1 MGPRL
6 IWRDICRSIR
16 GAVAFRRYLRAQ
28 DAIDIALGRF
38 EASSSTVMVGRPC
51 RYLIR
56 IANVSAKIWDVR
68 VTLQMSSMRAA
79 QGPAQPCASFAKHC
93 TVLPR
98 RATEIEC
105 HYDWRAAAVFVV
117 DSVVSIPD
125 ECWAGEVS
133 TPQRYLVSAILC
145 DQTGEHLDTLDIYQ
159 ELQG

>member
-16 GAVAFRRYLRAQ
+16 GAVAFLRYLRAQ
-28 DAIDIALGRF
+28 DVIDIALGRF

-51 RYLIR
+51 RYAIR

-68 VTLQMSSMRAA
+68 VILQMSSIRAA
-79 QGPAQPCASFAKHC
+79 QGPAQPSASFAKHC
-93 TVLPR
+93 TVHPR

-105 HYDWRAAAVFVV
+105 HYDWRTAAVFMV
-117 DSVVSIPD
+117 DSVVSTPD
-125 ECWAGEVS
+125 EFWAGEVS
-133 TPQRYLVSAILC
+133 TLQRYLVSAILC
-145 DQTGEHLDTLDIYQ
+145 DHTGERLDALDIYQ

>member
-6 IWRDICRSIR
+6 IWRDICRGVR

-38 EASSSTVMVGRPC
+38 EASSSTVTVGRPC
-51 RYLIR
+51 RYVMR
-56 IANVSAKIWDVR
+56 IANVSAKSWDVT
-68 VTLQMSSMRAA
+68 VILQVSAMRAA
-79 QGPAQPCASFAKHC
+79 QVPPRPSESFAKHC
-93 TVLPR
+93 TVLPW

-105 HYDWRAAAVFVV
+105 YYDWRTAAVFVV
-117 DSVVSIPD
+117 DSVVSPPD

-133 TPQRYLVSAILC
+133 TLQRYLVSAILC
-145 DQTGEHLDTLDIYQ
+145 DRSGEHLDTLDIYQ